1 MVTHLCISEPIGVDS
16 CISVNFCLLMGSLQ
30 NDTIY
35 SLFVDPDPMR
45 KEIGTKLMQKFEEIA
60 KNHYIIVLKYNSN
73 RILCSNCLCKGK
85 RSHVSRIRFN
95 DSRD

>member
-1 MVTHLCISEPIGVDS
+1 MNNRMVTHLRISEPIGVDS

-45 KEIGTKLMQKFEEIA
+45 KEIGTKLMQKLEEIA
-60 KNHYIIVLKYNSN
+60 KNHYIIVLKVPSC
-73 RILCSNCLCKGK
+73 ITAIEFMFELSL
-85 RSHVSRIRFN
+85 
-95 DSRD
+95 